1 MHWSKV
7 FTVVGAHAEGEI
19 GRVVTAGVLH
29 EPGLS
34 MLDRLNWLNKDA
46 DHIRRFCLFEPRGA
60 AQMTVNLLTPP
71 STPEADAGFIPM
83 QGDGSHAMSG
93 SNAMCVTTVLLE
105 TGMLKMTEPETVV
118 RLDTAAGLVKAT
130 AKCRDGR
137 VQSVTLDF
145 LSSFAEALDCV
156 VDVPGL
162 GSVKLDVAFGGVY
175 YVLADI
181 GQFDLEIAPDNA
193 KKMVELG
200 NRIKRASKEQL
211 SVQHP
216 TIEQFDDIEFC
227 MFTDVEDA
235 QNKVY
240 RNATIMPPGRVDRSP
255 CGTGT
260 AARLA
265 VMSARGEVEMNECVT
280 MRSTIGSR
288 FKAQVSGNVEIGN
301 LTGVT
306 TRITGRAWIYGI
318 HQLGVDPT
326 DPFPMGFT
334 MADTWGD
341 GIEHHL
347 PEL

>member
-1 MHWSKV
+1 MRWSKV
-7 FTVVGAHAEGEI
+7 ITVVGAHAEGEI
-19 GRVVTAGVLH
+19 GRVVTAGVLN

-34 MLDRLNWLNKDA
+34 MLERLNWLNDEA

-71 STPEADAGFIPM
+71 SSPDADVGFIPM

-93 SNAMCVTTVLLE
+93 SNAMCVTTVVLE
-105 TGMLKMTEPETVV
+105 TGMIEMEEPQTVV
-118 RLDTAAGLVKAT
+118 RLDTAAGLVVAT
-130 AKCRDGR
+130 AQCKDGR

-145 LSSFAEALDCV
+145 LPSFADALDCV
-156 VDVPGL
+156 VEVPGL
-162 GSVKLDVAFGGVY
+162 GPVKLDVAFGGVY
-175 YVLADI
+175 YVLVDAE
-181 GQFDLEIAPDNA
+181 QLDLKIAPENA

-200 NRIKRASKEQL
+200 NRIKLAAKKHL

-216 TIEQFDDIEFC
+216 TVPQFNEIEFC
-227 MFTDVEDA
+227 MFTDVEDQ

-240 RNATIMPPGRVDRSP
+240 RNATIMPPGRIDRSP

-265 VMSARGEVEMNECVT
+265 VMHARGEVELDESVT

-306 TRITGRAWIYGI
+306 TRISGRAWVYGI

-326 DPFPMGFT
+326 DPFPTGFT

-341 GIEHHL
+341 GIEHML
-347 PEL
+347 PDL